1 MRARGPVIG
10 VAAAVGAAAL
20 AFVLVPPLV
29 RDQAEPPP
37 SLWKVVSG
45 VGLLRTVDCR
55 GEPVPVRTGGPQ
67 GEETGFAGA
76 TGFLVGTRVVMGV
89 EHSLPVR
96 GDGCGL
102 RFRVDG
108 RWYDVVEAK
117 AWGEPGDPDRRGFD
131 LATLTLAEDATGH
144 IFEFASEPVRVGE
157 TVTVLGYPKGGPLRI
172 STGLVT
178 RKVARY
184 GDRVELAVKVVPDV
198 EGGNSGG
205 PFLNDRGEVVTIT
218 SGPIVWA
225 NLSSD
230 GRHRHGGIDMP
241 LWWGEQLQA
250 DLCRAHPDG
259 GIPGC
264 DGSAVEDDAKME
276 AVEIPLRWRGS

>member
-37 SLWKVVSG
+37 SLWEVASG

-55 GEPVPVRTGGPQ
+55 GQPVVVRTGGPK
-67 GEETGFAGA
+67 GEESGFASA
-76 TGFLVGTRVVMGV
+76 TGFLVGRRVVMGV
-89 EHSLPVR
+89 EHSVPVK
-96 GDGCGL
+96 GGCGL
-102 RFRVDG
+102 RFRLDG
-108 RWYDVVEAK
+108 RWYDIVAAK

-131 LATLTLAEDATGH
+131 VATLTLAEDAQGH
-144 IFEFASEPVRVGE
+144 IFEFASGPVRVGD
-157 TVTVLGYPKGGPLRI
+157 TLTLLGYPKGGPLRI
-172 STGLVT
+172 SAGLVT

-184 GDRVELAVKVVPDV
+184 DDRFELAVKVVPDV
-198 EGGNSGG
+198 EPGNSGG
-205 PFLNDRGEVVTIT
+205 PFLNDRGEVVTVA

-230 GRHRHGGIDMP
+230 GRHRHGGIDLP
-241 LWWGEQLQA
+241 LWWGESIRA
-250 DLCRAHPDG
+250 DLCQAHPDG

-264 DGSAVEDDAKME
+264 DPSAAEGDAKME